1 MNTLKTL
8 SFIFRAAN
16 WCCQP
21 ITDICMTLKISYRF
35 CINPTTGPNHNQG
48 PRAPFAPLVATLLP
62 RRYEPRPHIQLT
74 SLPLCGEK
82 RVLPFAVSRE
92 REKNPNFSPVT
103 ISISLDLQRQSRVWT
118 RTRHRRDLYVGIDLN
133 TVIQPTYLLFR
144 MRFTNFSRER
154 KSIHRIFCIAAQG
167 DVKLEIKALICKKSM
182 QFNDRCY

>member
-1 MNTLKTL
+1 MG
-8 SFIFRAAN
+8 A
-16 WCCQP
+16 
-21 ITDICMTLKISYRF
+21 
-35 CINPTTGPNHNQG
+35 QG
-48 PRAPFAPLVATLLP
+48 PSCPLVATLLP